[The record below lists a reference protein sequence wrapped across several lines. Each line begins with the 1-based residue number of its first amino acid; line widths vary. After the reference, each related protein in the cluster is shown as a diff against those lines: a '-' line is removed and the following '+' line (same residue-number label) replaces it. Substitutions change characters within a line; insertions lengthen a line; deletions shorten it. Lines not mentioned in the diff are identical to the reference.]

1 MVVIDPL
8 FGACEMGIACRV
20 PPGIALLLVKPR
32 AADDVGEDH
41 GEMVVVGTAHPLN
54 EIRRLLLRS

>member
-20 PPGIALLLVKPR
+20 PPGIALILVKPR
-32 AADDVGEDH
+32 AAMMSVKT
-41 GEMVVVGTAHPLN
+41 MA
-54 EIRRLLLRS
+54 RWW